1 MNANFK
7 KVEAE
12 LTQLMQN
19 NIRLKNEIEEL
30 ALSTERKI
38 DAMVL
43 ELIQVIDAYEKAE
56 LVVKERGYT
65 EDETSSKAI
74 KRMMQPK
81 KIALSIL
88 DKYNV
93 AQIDILGKVIDE
105 NLCSVVDT
113 EPDLSKEEGI
123 VVSIE
128 KNGYLR
134 GDRLIRRAQVIVIK
148 N

>member
-12 LTQLMQN
+12 LTQQMQN

-93 AQIDILGKVIDE
+93 SQIDILGKVIDE

-113 EPDLSKEEGI
+113 EPDMSKEEGV

>member
-43 ELIQVIDAYEKAE
+43 ELIQVIDAYEKAD
-56 LVVKERGYT
+56 KKT
-65 EDETSSKAI
+65 EV
-74 KRMMQPK
+74 PK
-81 KIALSIL
+81 PANSRNQRK
-88 DKYNV
+88 K
-93 AQIDILGKVIDE
+93 
-105 NLCSVVDT
+105 
-113 EPDLSKEEGI
+113 
-123 VVSIE
+123 
-128 KNGYLR
+128 
-134 GDRLIRRAQVIVIK
+134 
-148 N
+148 

>member
-1 MNANFK
+1 M
-7 KVEAE
+7 
-12 LTQLMQN
+12 
-19 NIRLKNEIEEL
+19 
-30 ALSTERKI
+30 
-38 DAMVL
+38 
-43 ELIQVIDAYEKAE
+43 
-56 LVVKERGYT
+56 VKERGYT

-128 KNGYLR
+128 KNGYVR
-134 GDRLIRRAQVIVIK
+134 EGRLIRRAQVIVIK

>member
-12 LTQLMQN
+12 LTQLKQN

-30 ALSTERKI
+30 ALSTERKL

-56 LVVKERGYT
+56 IVVKERGYT

-128 KNGYLR
+128 KNGYVR
-134 GDRLIRRAQVIVIK
+134 GGRLIRRAQVIVIK

>member
-128 KNGYLR
+128 KNGYVR
-134 GDRLIRRAQVIVIK
+134 EGRLIRRAQVIVIK

>member
-7 KVEAE
+7 KVESE
-12 LTQLMQN
+12 LTQLKQN

-128 KNGYLR
+128 KNGYVR
-134 GDRLIRRAQVIVIK
+134 EGRLIRRAQVIVIK